1 VFNDKFGFRIN
12 GLGAVTVFTSGL
24 LQSTIVVVLFLNVAF
39 TLNMKLDGHCV
50 VVTTGPSLTI
60 TLAPLGKL

>member
-1 VFNDKFGFRIN
+1 VFNDKFGFRTN
-12 GLGAVTVFTSGL
+12 GFGAVTVLTSGL

-39 TLNMKLDGHCV
+39 TENVKLEGHCV
-50 VVTTGPSLTI
+50 VVTTGLSLTI

>member
-1 VFNDKFGFRIN
+1 MFNDKFGFRIN

-39 TLNMKLDGHCV
+39 TLNIKLDQSKKLKSV
-50 VVTTGPSLTI
+50 KFLTQKEEI
-60 TLAPLGKL
+60 LYLI